1 MPDPDAQKNSRPRP
15 GVAVLISDTGG
26 RRFRYGDMFAKIPDP
41 ERSRLHSA
49 MVRVNQPSLV

>member
-1 MPDPDAQKNSRPRP
+1 MRRRYIPHKAFRN
-15 GVAVLISDTGG
+15 G
-26 RRFRYGDMFAKIPDP
+26 RRDYPEPLQCQTLTDIKTADP